1 MAFDKIDRI
10 LNIIGQLS
18 IVVSLIFLIVE
29 IQQSQQIAIATQVQA
44 RTDAQLFRNNMWL
57 IGEWELG
64 HTITANPYETLA
76 PAEQFARRQMVQW
89 ERNLQTNNYFQ
100 YRAGLLSEEQW
111 NFTQDRI
118 RDLWSNCS
126 LREFAYNFE
135 VMEQPFV
142 EYLLSLED
150 PCN

>member
-64 HTITANPYETLA
+64 HIITANPYETLA

-118 RDLWSNCS
+118 RGLWSNCS